1 MVCAH
6 DGELLSLTKE
16 GNSATTQI
24 KLEAMV
30 PVTQGQI
37 LHDSTSV
44 RSLEGSE
51 SRVAD
56 ARGGGRGEQGFL
68 FNGDSFCLQ

>member
-1 MVCAH
+1 
-6 DGELLSLTKE
+6 
-16 GNSATTQI
+16 
-24 KLEAMV
+24 MV

-37 LHDSTSV
+37 LHDFTPV

-56 ARGGGRGEQGFL
+56 ARGWGRGEQGFL
-68 FNGDSFCLQ
+68 LMGTFLFAMTKKFWRWMVVTTAQLS